1 MSQTSLTMPEG
12 GNREELVV
20 RDIDWSV
27 SLVMSSSKV
36 GVLDEPILNLVLGNG
51 EENINLEMDKAELE
65 KMILQLENVEIELN
79 K

>member
-1 MSQTSLTMPEG
+1 MTMPEG